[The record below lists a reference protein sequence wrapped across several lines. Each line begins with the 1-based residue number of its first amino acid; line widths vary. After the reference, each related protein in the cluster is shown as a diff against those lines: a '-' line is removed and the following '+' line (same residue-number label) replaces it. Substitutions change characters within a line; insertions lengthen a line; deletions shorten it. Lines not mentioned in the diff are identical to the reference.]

1 MSTVVIQKRQWKK
14 GLTYSILYAHPLTG
28 AKRYYRTCQKYKDA
42 HKTANDLRTL
52 LDSGQVPDRERFK
65 LNPLTFSEVGKSLTR
80 EWERRYK
87 RKEISAKT
95 YNDYCFWVTVLERTF
110 GKRILCQITRA
121 EILEF
126 RDAELEKNSAISANK
141 YHRIL
146 RAVLDHGLKLKAVI
160 ANVAAD
166 IPVLSERDH
175 MRNRYLLPKELDKL
189 VKASRKTRAKFY
201 LPAIIY
207 LGAEHGASKQE
218 ILDLVWPKIV
228 FDYGERGIISL
239 YRTKNRKERTEF
251 LMPRTRQA
259 LLEWRDHQKWMRHR
273 KRLRDDASGYV
284 FCRLKGERLLNFSGA
299 WRETCRIAG
308 IKNLH
313 FHDLRHTFCSNLLLS
328 GAGLKDVKEMIGH
341 SDISMTDR
349 YAHLSFERKS
359 FWQEQLAQHY
369 STTPAS
375 YKPA

>member
-14 GLTYSILYAHPLTG
+14 GLTYSILYAHPITG
-28 AKRYYRTCQKYKDA
+28 AKRYYRTCQKYKEA
-42 HKTANDLRTL
+42 HKVANDLRTL
-52 LDSGQVPDRERFK
+52 LDSGQAPERKRFK
-65 LNPLTFSEVGKSLTR
+65 LNPLTFSEVAKSLTR
-80 EWERRYK
+80 EWEQRCK

-95 YNDYCFWVTVLERTF
+95 CGDYCFWVTVLERTF
-110 GKRILCQITRA
+110 GKRILCQITRS

-146 RAVLDHGLKLKAVI
+146 RAVLDHSLKLKAVTN
-160 ANVAAD
+160 NVASD
-166 IPVLSERDH
+166 IPVLSEREH
-175 MRNRYLLPKELDKL
+175 ARNRFLLPKELDEL
-189 VKASRKTRAKFY
+189 VEAARQTRARFY

-218 ILDLVWPKIV
+218 ILDLVWTKII
-228 FDYGERGIISL
+228 FDYNERGFITL
-239 YRTKNRKERTEF
+239 YRSKNRKERTEF

-259 LLEWRDHQKWMRHR
+259 LLEWRSHQKWMRHR
-273 KRLRDDASGYV
+273 KRITADGSDYV
-284 FCRLKGERLLNFSGA
+284 FSHLNGEPIDRFDGA
-299 WRETCRIAG
+299 WREARRIAG

-349 YAHLSFERKS
+349 YSHLSFDHKS
-359 FWQEQLAQHY
+359 FWQEQLAKHY
-369 STTPAS
+369 CSPALRQ
-375 YKPA
+375 PT